1 MILQLLLL
9 LAIVA
14 NFSVADDQELTGN
27 LRKKHTL
34 DGTIPVI
41 NITLSYSILL
51 IYLYDCTVGYVHSI
65 NKTSTLSNCL
75 CNWVVGCASD
85 SDCCPGLQC
94 NLFNGWS
101 QCLGKSMTTFFSL
114 MCIECLILLLFYFNR
129 TYSISDL

>member
-14 NFSVADDQELTGN
+14 NFSVADDQEITGN
-27 LRKKHTL
+27 LRKHIL

-41 NITLSYSILL
+41 NMFMIAISL
-51 IYLYDCTVGYVHSI
+51 IYLYDCTVGYVHFI
-65 NKTSTLSNCL
+65 NKTSTLSSCL

-101 QCLGKSMTTFFSL
+101 QCLGKSMTTCFSSL
-114 MCIECLILLLFYFNR
+114 MCIECLILLLFYLNR
-129 TYSISDL
+129 TYSISDF